1 MIFFL
6 GIISI
11 LISIAF
17 ALDENTKEVEYF
29 DTIELN
35 DQSIRF
41 YVKDSDITVEEE
53 LTLFTQLSEDYG
65 ASFVRTDTL
74 STTEKIILYKSG
86 IYTSDF
92 YEQLDLNLAEGNL
105 PKNKVEFLATYN
117 TGDKNQTG
125 RIRDIFKDKPFI
137 MGSLEKFYEENEMS
151 VNGVYTLI
159 ADSEDSEEILDQL
172 SQLFN
177 LSKEE
182 LLTATSLKGYGQGT
196 LYLLAIILM
205 IILIATF
212 SLMSAFY
219 PITRLK
225 EIGVLKLLGYKE
237 IDIWKKLNNHLLLIP
252 SLIYFISIPIQWIL
266 IKDTTLDY
274 FIKLTFIQ
282 AGLLGLVILFSM
294 IMLIMI
300 QRYKLSDILKD
311 FFNFKFPLYFSY
323 ILKFFVFVGVIAVIP
338 LMISELNLLQR
349 DLKAKEIYEE
359 QDQYITLSSYTF
371 IDDESQRERNG
382 DPVVTNKLR
391 DMFFELEVTAEA
403 KFIYI
408 GDFHAPTFEQSQII
422 NTKFENT
429 LYDEKDEYILMWA
442 NENYL
447 EKLNID
453 LPELSDDIIS
463 DNEFT
468 YLIPD
473 NLQDEFDKVE
483 LFIRLELESTV
494 PIDTYE
500 SIENIPIHF
509 VYYPT
514 NNIEIF
520 TENIDMIG
528 NGRTFIKNPIIA
540 YLDNEL
546 LEVNKLFL
554 KNRAI
559 SNPIRIENTQENLL
573 AIQEAITHN
582 DLEHNSIQFGTVLS
596 TGLAQELFISQT
608 STIAWI
614 SILGLSIAVSIL
626 ASYYISLIIL
636 ASKKKQMLVSKILG
650 YSFFDRYQN
659 EIFYFVSIYI
669 FGFIEI
675 YLLNREIISLVAY
688 VLLVIVDILIIYSLV
703 SKHEKKILSLA
714 LKGEE

>member
-53 LTLFTQLSEDYG
+53 LTLFAQLSEDYG

>member
-65 ASFVRTDTL
+65 ASFIRTDTL

-403 KFIYI
+403 EFIYI

-429 LYDEKDEYILMWA
+429 VYDEKDEYILMWA

-514 NNIEIF
+514 SNIEIF